1 MFQKKSLVELKESL
15 KEEGF
20 SSIGGMTMCFL
31 ELHVFTESV
40 TVKCSKLTNVRCLEI
55 TCLLFDFSKQLNTE
69 EELLEFEAT
78 QFPILQAMIA
88 YKEPYD
94 KLWRTTLSFHNKN
107 EAWLNGNNVFFFY
120 LMATLYDNH
129 QIEKCK
135 QFPALLAYACTSW
148 SHRLLW
154 VSSFALIGCFIT
166 PGLVVEHEQR

>member
-1 MFQKKSLVELKESL
+1 MPVTLGGLKRLMQLVTFQGDWRNVSKKSLMRLKESL

-20 SSIGGMTMCFL
+20 SSIGRMTMCFL
-31 ELHVFTESV
+31 ELHVFTESI

-107 EAWLNGNNVFFFY
+107 EAWLNGNNVFLYYF
-120 LMATLYDNH
+120 MDTLV
-129 QIEKCK
+129 K
-135 QFPALLAYACTSW
+135 TSGRNRGA
-148 SHRLLW
+148 SLFRISLR
-154 VSSFALIGCFIT
+154 
-166 PGLVVEHEQR
+166 PVEA